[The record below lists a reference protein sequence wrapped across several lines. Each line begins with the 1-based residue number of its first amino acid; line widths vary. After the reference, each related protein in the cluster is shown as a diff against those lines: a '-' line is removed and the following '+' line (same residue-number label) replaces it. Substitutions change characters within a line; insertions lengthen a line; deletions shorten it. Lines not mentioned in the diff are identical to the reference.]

1 MATASVTTSPAKD
14 LSSAGA
20 TLQGSYSG
28 ATGEV
33 RETGFY
39 WGTSSAI
46 SSLTNELYAGSGSG
60 SSGSFSA
67 AISSLNPSTT
77 YYYRA
82 YVVEKNASTGKF
94 EYRYGG
100 VKSFTT
106 SAPAAVSRGYLD
118 CYEVPAVSGV
128 AKGSQGSE
136 SGVGPWWN
144 YTTGNSRQQIV
155 SHAFTY
161 NGKQLRNYTALIDA
175 DKKAPLWSAF
185 VMHSGAYPDKGVGR
199 NDSWRNDPAAPASW
213 QQGGVSGYSKG
224 HLVASNYRQVSVEA
238 NKQTFYYTN
247 QAPQYQN
254 GFNDG
259 VWNSME
265 LAIKANAPSSSS
277 DTLYV
282 VVGLLYEDSKTS
294 DGVPVPSHF
303 YTCLMKCNFS
313 GGRMTSASGCA
324 YLYSNEAHNGKKY
337 TDFITTIDAVESR
350 SGFNFFANVPASL
363 QDAAEASKTPLW

>member
-1 MATASVTTSPAKD
+1 MTTFPAKD

-185 VMHSGAYPDKGVGR
+185 VMHSGAYPDNNAGR
-199 NDSWRNDPAAPASW
+199 NDSWRDDPAIPSSW
-213 QQGGVSGYSKG
+213 QQGGVSNYSRG
-224 HLVASNYRQVSVEA
+224 HLVASNYRQVSVAA